1 MVTLVIVIIS
11 HQTVLMRKIF
21 FLVLLQQSAVNC
33 FGQTKFNYDLDKP
46 DITHQ
51 LPAVLNEI
59 SGLTDIDNDH
69 IACVQDELGIVFIYN
84 FRSGEMVSQHRFD
97 SVGDFEGLTYTGKS
111 LYILRSDG
119 RLTEWND
126 FPTNKSSF
134 IHSRLSLATTNN
146 EGLCYDP
153 GNNRLLIAAKSKPQN
168 HDEKSERFIYGYDLT
183 TKKIKD
189 QPVYS
194 INVEHLAAS
203 AKVSG
208 IKQEGLTTKGAT
220 KPFNFRPASL
230 AVHPVTDDLYVISAA
245 DQLLIVI
252 NRKGEILHMRTLSI
266 ERFAKAEGITFL
278 RNGTMIIT
286 NEAAGKTPNLY
297 VFEMKP

>member
-1 MVTLVIVIIS
+1 M
-11 HQTVLMRKIF
+11 
-21 FLVLLQQSAVNC
+21 LLQLPAIILS
-33 FGQTKFNYDLDKP
+33 GQAKFSYELDKP
-46 DITHQ
+46 GISHQ

-84 FRSGEMVSQHRFD
+84 FRRGELVSQHRFD

-119 RLTEWND
+119 LLTEWSD

-134 IHSRLSLATTNN
+134 IHYRLSLATSNN

-153 GNNRLLIAAKSKPQN
+153 RFNRLLIAAKSKPQN
-168 HDEKSERFIYGYDLT
+168 HDEKAERFIYAFDLE
-183 TKKIKD
+183 TKKIMD
-189 QPVYS
+189 EPVYR
-194 INVEHLAAS
+194 INAGHLAAN
-203 AKVSG
+203 AKKSV
-208 IKQEGLTTKGAT
+208 INREVLNAKGAV

-230 AVHPVTDDLYVISAA
+230 AVHPLTDELYVISAA
-245 DQLLIVI
+245 DQLLLVM
-252 NRKGEILHMRTLSI
+252 NRNAEVLQMKQLPLAQ
-266 ERFAKAEGITFL
+266 FAKAEGITFL
-278 RNGTMIIT
+278 HNGTMIIT